1 MPKPGYKALTI
12 PLDTYRSLEDFRAH
26 AVKDL
31 GISLS
36 LPEAL
41 SLAVYLADKWLS
53 KNPGGLKT
61 ELYKVMMVQY
71 LESRKHQ
78 VNKQATNQLLQ

>member
-12 PLDTYRSLEDFRAH
+12 PLDVYQSLEDFRAH
-26 AVKDL
+26 AVKEL

-41 SLAVYLADKWLS
+41 SLAVYLASKWLS
-53 KNPGGLKT
+53 ENPGGLKT
-61 ELYKVMMVQY
+61 ELYKVMMEQY
-71 LESRKHQ
+71 IQSRKQQ

>member
-1 MPKPGYKALTI
+1 MPKHGYKALTV
-12 PLDTYRSLEDFRAH
+12 PLDTYRSLEDFRHH

-41 SLAVYLADKWLS
+41 GLAVYLADKWLS
-53 KNPGGLKT
+53 ENPGGLKT